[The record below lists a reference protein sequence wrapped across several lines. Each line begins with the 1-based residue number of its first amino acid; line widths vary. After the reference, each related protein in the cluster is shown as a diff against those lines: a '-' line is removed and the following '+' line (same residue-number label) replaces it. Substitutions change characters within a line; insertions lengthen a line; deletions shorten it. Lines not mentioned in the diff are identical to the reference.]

1 MNYSF
6 FMLMNNQK
14 GFLKKGG
21 LFTEFANKNIGV
33 ILMNKRNE
41 KEKKLNES
49 KLSNLNKS
57 SNAQRNDTKNKSDCA
72 VNKSLDGTALGRM
85 NLNKSEFDGRQ
96 LSHVDRAKKV
106 INDNNLF
113 KLKDVYMKSTSLN
126 NSKEQL
132 QTK

>member
-1 MNYSF
+1 
-6 FMLMNNQK
+6 MLMNNQK

-33 ILMNKRNE
+33 ILMNKRND
-41 KEKKLNES
+41 KEKKLNEM
-49 KLSNLNKS
+49 KLNLNKNINNNNNS
-57 SNAQRNDTKNKSDCA
+57 QRSNDIRKKNDYI
-72 VNKSLDGTALGRM
+72 VNKSFEGIGLSK
-85 NLNKSEFDGRQ
+85 LNRNEQFQ
-96 LSHVDRAKKV
+96 LSNVDKAKKV

>member
-1 MNYSF
+1 
-6 FMLMNNQK
+6 MLMNNQK

-57 SNAQRNDTKNKSDCA
+57 SNAQRNDTKNKGDCA